1 MKKFLLTLTA
11 VAGLTAASQAQE
23 FGFEKGNF
31 IVEGNLATNNT
42 NDKGTKAKTSVL
54 NFNPKAGY
62 FVTDK
67 IAVGVDFGF
76 GQDKKTTYAGDI
88 KTVAT
93 NKNFGVGA
101 FGRYYFLEVGSRF
114 KTYTEVGVGYTNEK
128 LGETKVGDVKTDAV
142 KFNGFGANAGIGA
155 NFFLTEKI
163 AVNFAFADVVSFN
176 SRKADVDGAKAET
189 EFNTNVNVFNNFFN
203 TAKFGLT
210 FKF

>member
-1 MKKFLLTLTA
+1 MKKILLTLTA
-11 VAGLTAASQAQE
+11 VAGLTVASQAQE

-31 IVEGNLATNNT
+31 IVEGNFQSSNT
-42 NDKGTKAKTSVL
+42 NDKGTKEKTAAF

-67 IAVGVDFGF
+67 IAVGVELGF
-76 GQDKKTTYAGDI
+76 GQSKETTFDNDI
-88 KTVAT
+88 KTVETDKA
-93 NKNFGVGA
+93 FGVGA

-114 KTYTEVGVGYTNEK
+114 KTYTEVGVGYTNEQ
-128 LGETKVGDVKTDAV
+128 LGETKVGDVKTDAA

-163 AVNFAFADVVSFN
+163 AVNFAFADVISYG

-189 EFNTNVNVFNNFFN
+189 AFNTNVNVFNNFFE